1 MDTFKI
7 IVIIFL
13 IILIYQ
19 NYILNCE
26 VYMKEKFTG
35 AEQSIGGVDDA
46 NSINTLAQIAR
57 KLMDGGATVPG
68 NLNIKGDIVASGG
81 LTSAGITVSG
91 GITASGRNVLAE
103 LDKLNARWD
112 GDTLIAAGG
121 IHLANKWGLYDTG
134 DDWIRVNNIK
144 ARGTNDYRGGV
155 AVANLWSRDTQ
166 YLPQYVRFNQ
176 NVSARPNPDPGRVF
190 DFGSQGRT
198 TVDNG
203 WSIMQLIPR

>member
-1 MDTFKI
+1 MDYFKI
-7 IVIIFL
+7 FTIIFM
-13 IILIYQ
+13 IIITYLLYNIYCDK
-19 NYILNCE
+19 I
-26 VYMKEKFTG
+26 KENFSS
-35 AEQSIGGVDDA
+35 AEQSIGGVDDTNA
-46 NSINTLAQIAR
+46 INTLAQLA
-57 KLMDGGATVPG
+57 KQLMAGGATVPG
-68 NLNIKGDIVASGG
+68 NLSIKGEIDA
-81 LTSAGITVSG
+81 TG
-91 GITASGRNVLAE
+91 GIKAGGRNILAE

>member
-1 MDTFKI
+1 METFKI
-7 IVIIFL
+7 IVIIFF
-13 IILIYQ
+13 IILSYQIYA
-19 NYILNCE
+19 LNNT
-26 VYMKEKFTG
+26 VYGKENFTG

-68 NLNIKGDIVASGG
+68 NLNIKGDIVSSGG
-81 LTSAGITVSG
+81 LTSAGITV
-91 GITASGRNVLAE
+91 AGRNVLAE

-134 DDWIRVNNIK
+134 DDWIRINNIK

-166 YLPQYVRFNQ
+166 HLPNYIKNGEVIFNQ
-176 NVSARPNPDPGRVF
+176 RTADGRFVWGDGVGSPD
-190 DFGSQGRT
+190 S
-198 TVDNG
+198 G
-203 WSIMQLIPR
+203 WSKWIIRKA

>member
-134 DDWIRVNNIK
+134 DDWIRINNIK

-166 YLPQYVRFNQ
+166 HLPNYIKNGEVIFNQ
-176 NVSARPNPDPGRVF
+176 RTQDGKFVWGDGVGHPD
-190 DFGSQGRT
+190 S
-198 TVDNG
+198 G
-203 WSIMQLIPR
+203 WSRWIIRKA

>member
-13 IILIYQ
+13 IMLSYQ
-19 NYILNCE
+19 VYVLNKIQYE
-26 VYMKEKFTG
+26 PPETFEN
-35 AEQSIGGVDDA
+35 AEQSIGGVDDQ
-46 NSINTLAQIAR
+46 NSINTLAQIA
-57 KLMDGGATVPG
+57 KQLMAGGATVPG
-68 NLNIKGDIVASGG
+68 NLSIKGEIDATGG
-81 LTSAGITVSG
+81 IKLGG
-91 GITASGRNVLAE
+91 GITAGGRNILAE

-166 YLPQYVRFNQ
+166 HLPQYVRFNQ